1 MTEILYLQ
9 KKKVYEIYLARGS
22 RTSLGTVSL
31 TDRAAAGTRTLTK
44 RQYKT
49 KIRSKLKVHN
59 SVKTYHENTGI
70 RGTLVRSPVLRLSI
84 NLKEWEVLLISPL
97 FKRKGY
103 NWQKFCNSTKE
114 RFTRFTLH
122 AAGVEVSGLILSQL
136 PDRTQSTLISY
147 YFLKIQLLIQ

>member
-103 NWQKFCNSTKE
+103 N
-114 RFTRFTLH
+114 
-122 AAGVEVSGLILSQL
+122 
-136 PDRTQSTLISY
+136 
-147 YFLKIQLLIQ
+147 